1 MPTHA
6 DGLDAQDRQT
16 PPVPEPV
23 ALDKPA
29 PDPAAP
35 EKPAPESSARE
46 AAVPEPRAMEPP
58 AMEPAA
64 PEPDAPELAT
74 PDAATVDSPV
84 LGSPVLESPAP
95 APALPAPEPAARRPH
110 SHRRAAQPVPH
121 TDQDGQE
128 ADALATATHRPHSHR
143 RSGQTEQTV
152 YHTSAVYGGGG
163 AQPQQVKRRTRVVMV
178 TAGVLAVL
186 VVALVLVVTVFKPG
200 SSTPTY
206 GLIPNGGSAAQDGQQ
221 VAAAFLTAWQ
231 EGDLTKAANY
241 TDQPAAAGAA
251 LASYAKDLNL
261 GQLAATAGAITTA
274 AGSTTALPRET
285 VAFAVSASVA
295 TGSGKAAV
303 RGTWKYHSTLVAYQ
317 QAKSSV
323 WFVTW
328 QPAVLAPNLTTATH
342 LAAVQVPP
350 TVSVVTDA
358 GGQNLKRYDDAGL
371 NTIAGLL
378 AASAPTNEGAN
389 AGLDVQI
396 ETKTGSPVANSQAP
410 IIAPGNFPT
419 LSTTISAKAE
429 TAARSSVA
437 MHTGSSIVA
446 IQPSTGHILAIANNA
461 GFNDF
466 GLTAAVAPG
475 STMKII
481 TSTALF
487 NSGLATA
494 NSGVACPAA
503 FTVQGITYHN
513 DQGEAEPAGTPLA
526 YDFAQSCNNAFDQ
539 WWPDLS
545 GKLASTA
552 KTYYGLDQ
560 PWDIGIGGVSASY
573 FNAPASASGAEL
585 AQEAFGEGKLVASP
599 LAMASVAATV
609 DTGSFK
615 QPVLT
620 MTAKQATATPLPAAT
635 DAGLKEMMRDVVT
648 EGTGAGL
655 GLGSTVYAKT
665 GTADIVGQEQP
676 NSWLV
681 AFDPTKD
688 IAVACLVVNAG
699 YGAQFAGPE
708 VAAFL
713 NAL

>member
-1 MPTHA
+1 M
-6 DGLDAQDRQT
+6 
-16 PPVPEPV
+16 PEPL
-23 ALDKPA
+23 APA
-29 PDPAAP
+29 WPAAD
-35 EKPAPESSARE
+35 S
-46 AAVPEPRAMEPP
+46 AVPEPP
-58 AMEPAA
+58 APAWPAAESAA
-64 PEPDAPELAT
+64 PEPLAPAWPAADSAAPEPVGPPEAPVLEPAWLEA
-74 PDAATVDSPV
+74 PTVDSPV
-84 LGSPVLESPAP
+84 LGSPAP
-95 APALPAPEPAARRPH
+95 EVPAPEPARRRPH
-110 SHRRAAQPVPH
+110 SHRRAEQPASS
-121 TDQDGQE
+121 TDEGGPE
-128 ADALATATHRPHSHR
+128 APAPETHRPHSHR
-143 RSGQTEQTV
+143 RAGQTV

-163 AQPQQVKRRTRVVMV
+163 AQPRQVKRRTRFVMV
-178 TAGVLAVL
+178 TAGALAVL
-186 VVALVLVVTVFKPG
+186 VVALVLVLTVFKPG
-200 SSTPTY
+200 SGTPTY
-206 GLIPNGGSAAQDGQQ
+206 GIIPNGSSAAQDGQL
-221 VAAAFLTAWQ
+221 AATAFLTAWQ
-231 EGDLTKAANY
+231 EGDLAKAANY
-241 TDQPAAAGAA
+241 TDQPAAAETA
-251 LASYAKDLNL
+251 LASYGKDLNL
-261 GQLAATAGAITTA
+261 GKFAATAGAVTSA
-274 AGSTTALPRET
+274 AGSTAALPRET

-303 RGTWKYHSTLVAYQ
+303 RGTWKYHSSLVAYQQ

-323 WFVTW
+323 WFVGW
-328 QPAVLAPNLTTATH
+328 QPDVMAPNLTSATH
-342 LAAVQVPP
+342 LAAIQVSP
-350 TVSVVTDA
+350 TVSMVTDA
-358 GGQNLKRYDDAGL
+358 SGQNLKRYDDQGL
-371 NTIAGLL
+371 NTIGGRL
-378 AASAPTNEGAN
+378 AASAPTNEGAS

-429 TAARSSVA
+429 TAARTSVA

-466 GLTAAVAPG
+466 ALTASVAPG

-487 NSGLATA
+487 NAGLATA
-494 NSGVACPAA
+494 NTGVACPSTY
-503 FTVQGITYHN
+503 TVQGITYHN
-513 DQGEAEPAGTPLA
+513 DQGESEPAGTPLA

-539 WWPDLS
+539 WWPQLS

-560 PWDIGIGGVSASY
+560 PWDIGIGGASASY

-599 LAMASVAATV
+599 IAMASVAATV

-620 MTAKQATATPLPAAT
+620 MTAKQLTATPLPAAT
-635 DAGLKEMMRDVVT
+635 DAGLKEEMRDVVT
-648 EGTGAGL
+648 EGTGEGL
-655 GLGSTVYAKT
+655 GFGSTVYAKT